1 MRDQFLRIA
10 LCCVVCLLSI
20 SGCASDLRWDH
31 KSEAV
36 RVPSNAPKNRIG
48 VTLEELRQR
57 QAASRKPE
65 RQPLPAQLKIE
76 NEAYLCS
83 VKPILRDK
91 PGQDARSL
99 LVIQKNFS
107 LFVIE
112 QQEDWSKIIVIT
124 DPDLFTSV
132 TGWVESSSIVTK
144 AALREKARQPMERE
158 RRKHER
164 ERAEKISLYPRQ
176 IQQLIR
182 EHKIKLGM
190 TNEQVIFSW
199 GQPLE
204 INRTVTNH
212 CIYEQWVY
220 PGRSSYKRSY
230 LYFHN
235 GLLNSFQ
242 D

>member
-1 MRDQFLRIA
+1 L
-10 LCCVVCLLSI
+10 
-20 SGCASDLRWDH
+20 DH
-31 KSEAV
+31 KSEAI

-48 VTLEELRQR
+48 VTLEELQQR
-57 QAASRKPE
+57 RAASRKPE

-76 NEAYLCS
+76 DQAYLCS
-83 VKPILRDK
+83 VKPTILQDK
-91 PGQDARSL
+91 PSQDGRSL

-112 QQEDWSKIIVIT
+112 KQEDWSKIIVIT

-158 RRKHER
+158 RKKSER

-182 EHKIKLGM
+182 EHKIILGM

-212 CIYEQWVY
+212 YIYEQWVY